1 VVIPQAVRRVL
12 PPLLND
18 AVALQKDT
26 ALASIVGVV
35 EVLGTAQLLKNR
47 YFNLSPVT
55 ASALFFLAI
64 TIPFT
69 RLVDHLIAR
78 DRRRTQGGS

>member
-1 VVIPQAVRRVL
+1 ML

-35 EVLGTAQLLKNR
+35 EVLGTAQLLKNK
-47 YFNLSPVT
+47 YFNLSPVFG
-55 ASALFFLAI
+55 SAIFFLII

-69 RLVDHLIAR
+69 RLVDWLMSR
-78 DRRRTQGGS
+78 DKRRTLGGQA